1 MSLSARFPSLKGRTV
16 LVTGGATGIGA
27 QLVTDLANQD
37 CQVAF
42 IDLEE
47 AEGQALAAVHDN
59 ASFYPCDVTNVSALQ
74 ATIATIG
81 ERHGEIRGLLNN
93 VGNDTRHAVADVT
106 EDFWRRCMA
115 VNLDA
120 AFFASQAVLS
130 QMQSAGGGSIVN
142 VGSINALL
150 GPENMVGYV
159 TAKAGL
165 MGMTRAMARE
175 VGADG
180 IRVNALLPGWVVT
193 DRQLEKWLTPEAEAA
208 WMAQVSIQRRL
219 MPDDVSRL
227 AQFLLADDSEMI
239 TGQTINVDG
248 GRT

>member
-1 MSLSARFPSLKGRTV
+1 MKGRTV

-27 QLVTDLANQD
+27 QLVTDLAAQG

-42 IDLEE
+42 IDLAD
-47 AEGQALAAVHDN
+47 AEGQALAAAHD
-59 ASFYPCDVTNVSALQ
+59 AVSFYACDVTDVAALK
-74 ATIATIG
+74 ATVATIG
-81 ERHGEIRGLLNN
+81 EHHGAITGLLNN

-106 EDFWRRCMA
+106 EAFWRRCMA

-120 AFFASQAVLS
+120 AFFTSQAVLP
-130 QMQSAGGGSIVN
+130 QMQAAGGGSIVN
-142 VGSINALL
+142 LGSINALL
-150 GPENMVGYV
+150 GPDNMVGYV

-165 MGMTRAMARE
+165 MGMTRSMARE
-175 VGADG
+175 VGADR

-219 MPDDVSRL
+219 LPDDVGRL
-227 AQFLLADDSEMI
+227 ALFLLADDSEMI